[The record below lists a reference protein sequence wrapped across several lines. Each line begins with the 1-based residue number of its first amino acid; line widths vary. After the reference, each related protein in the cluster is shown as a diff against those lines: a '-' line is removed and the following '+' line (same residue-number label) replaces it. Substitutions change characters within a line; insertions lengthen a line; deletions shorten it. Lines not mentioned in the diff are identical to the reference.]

1 MLPNKKQTE
10 KKEFSGPTC
19 SKVDLIKKPILDE
32 FELSDN
38 TGVEWQLALSAP
50 VALAGVLKDELSF
63 LNLPVAEGC
72 ANL

>member
-1 MLPNKKQTE
+1 
-10 KKEFSGPTC
+10 
-19 SKVDLIKKPILDE
+19 LIKKPILDE

-50 VALAGVLKDELSF
+50 VDLAGVLKDELSF